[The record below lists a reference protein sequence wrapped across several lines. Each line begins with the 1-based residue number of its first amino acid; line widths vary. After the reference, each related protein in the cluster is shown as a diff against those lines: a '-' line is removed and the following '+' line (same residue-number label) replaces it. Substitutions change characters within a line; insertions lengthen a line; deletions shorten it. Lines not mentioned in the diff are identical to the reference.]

1 MLNRLKLMISVVWLG
16 LATVS
21 AVCAADESSSV
32 NALRDTLAATTSL
45 SGKFEQ
51 TLRDAEGE
59 LIETSAGNFV
69 LQRPGRFFWHTL
81 EPFEQQLI
89 SDGSTI
95 WLYDPD
101 LMQVTVRP
109 VTDDLKN
116 TPAALLS
123 ESAESLAEAFLI
135 TRSVGQEGRVVFGL
149 TPVDDDSLFA
159 RLELEFDGQQ
169 LLRIVVHDS
178 LNQTTEF
185 SLSNTERNQP
195 VDAAQFTFS
204 APDGVDVLID

>member
-1 MLNRLKLMISVVWLG
+1 MLNRLWLVVSVVC
-16 LATVS
+16 LAVGAS
-21 AVCAADESSSV
+21 AAANAAATSA

-45 SGKFEQ
+45 SGEFEQ

-59 LIETSAGNFV
+59 LIETSAGDFV
-69 LQRPGRFFWHTL
+69 LQRPGRFFWHTQQ
-81 EPFEQQLI
+81 PFEQQLI

-123 ESAESLAEAFLI
+123 ESAESLANAFLI
-135 TRSVGQEGRVVFGL
+135 TRSVGQQGRVVFGL
-149 TPVDDDSLFA
+149 TPADKDSLFA
-159 RLELEFDGQQ
+159 RLELEFDDKQ
-169 LLRIVVHDS
+169 LLRILVHDS

-185 SLSNTERNQP
+185 SLTNTERNQP

-204 APDGVDVLID
+204 APEGVDVLID